1 MKYVD
6 SELLRSLKH
15 GSLCFTKAESSPDI
29 GDVSEVST
37 AGIYHGAVYAKDYHR
52 QPGTNINF
60 IQSATVVFDYIK
72 KQLLLYHRWLE
83 SEWVG
88 LEVPI
93 K

>member
-37 AGIYHGAVYAKDYHR
+37 AGI
-52 QPGTNINF
+52 
-60 IQSATVVFDYIK
+60 
-72 KQLLLYHRWLE
+72 
-83 SEWVG
+83 
-88 LEVPI
+88 
-93 K
+93 

>member
-72 KQLLLYHRWLE
+72 NSYCYIT
-83 SEWVG
+83 VD
-88 LEVPI
+88 
-93 K
+93 